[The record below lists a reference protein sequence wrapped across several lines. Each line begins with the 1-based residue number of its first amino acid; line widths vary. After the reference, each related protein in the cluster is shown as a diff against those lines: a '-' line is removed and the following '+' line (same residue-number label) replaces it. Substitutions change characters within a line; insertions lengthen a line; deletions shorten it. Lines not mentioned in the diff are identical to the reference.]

1 MEAQRTFYT
10 NMHVIIEM
18 ESPVSLLVAALV
30 FQFFAEKLE
39 GEMCVKLR
47 TWQTFGKSISI
58 GETYVV
64 TFRQIDV
71 SIVIVVELSVK

>member
-1 MEAQRTFYT
+1 
-10 NMHVIIEM
+10 MHVIIEM

-47 TWQTFGKSISI
+47 TWQTFEKSISI
-58 GETYVV
+58 SETYVV
-64 TFRQIDV
+64 TFGQIDV